1 MTRAHR
7 QMVFGVLAIL
17 ALGALWA
24 GAQTGG
30 PAPSAAAPAAPLRME
45 SHVTLWSLIKSGGW
59 AMWPLGACS
68 FMSVWLVVLNFQRV
82 GLRKMVPPGV
92 VAQMKAAAAGGD
104 LQQMHTVATTTD
116 CFFSRV
122 LVRGLEQVQPDNAPG
137 SREKVEAA
145 ISEAAGHEEARYAF
159 FVNFLA
165 LLTSMSPLWGLL
177 GTVSGMIGAFSKIGA
192 GGMGKPEMLAK
203 NIGEALVCTATGL
216 MVAILSMGFY
226 FLFRNILNAVM
237 KQVERDATEI
247 LDSLMGTG
255 STFGEIARSP
265 TDGQK

>member
-1 MTRAHR
+1 
-7 QMVFGVLAIL
+7 MVVGGMAIL
-17 ALGALWA
+17 MSGALWA

-30 PAPSAAAPAAPLRME
+30 ASAAAAAVPPTPPLRME
-45 SHVTLWSLIKSGGW
+45 THVTLWSLIKSGGW

-68 FMSVWLVVLNFQRV
+68 LMSVWLIVLNFQRV
-82 GLRKMVPPGV
+82 GVRKMVPPAV
-92 VAQMKAAAAGGD
+92 VAQMKAAAQGGD

-122 LVRGLEQVQPDNAPG
+122 LVRGLEQVQPENAAG

-177 GTVSGMIGAFSKIGA
+177 GTVSGMIGAFSKIGS

-226 FLFRNILNAVM
+226 FLFRNILNTVM
-237 KQVERDATEI
+237 KQVERYATEI
-247 LDSLMGTG
+247 LDSLMGSGT
-255 STFGEIARSP
+255 TYGEMARTP
-265 TDGQK
+265 AEGQK